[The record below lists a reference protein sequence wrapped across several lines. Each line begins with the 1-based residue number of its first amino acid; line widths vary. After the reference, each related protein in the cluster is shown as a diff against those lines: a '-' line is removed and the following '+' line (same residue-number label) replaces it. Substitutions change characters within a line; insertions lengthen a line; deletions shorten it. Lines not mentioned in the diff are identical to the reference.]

1 MIGNAGRGS
10 DVAPEAAA
18 HRRDR
23 AFLSAQNESGAGR
36 STMRWQTGLLVALAT
51 LGVVFLSR
59 WLLAPTYLFYFD
71 NINFALALKE
81 FNPSLHQPQPPGYP
95 LFVGLSRLVHA
106 VVPGVE
112 LAFLWTGVLGASAAI
127 LLLWRLGE
135 HMFGAKAGMVA
146 ALLLLVNPAFWMAGL
161 ANHVRLFLA
170 AGALL
175 VALPAWLAW
184 KPGSPNR
191 YFLAAAGLLG
201 VAAGF
206 RPDLLLFL
214 LPLLAAT
221 AIHSKRNVRTIL
233 LGALLLVLCA
243 LPWLLAL
250 VAAAGGLGAFY
261 EMVSGY
267 LKVESH
273 RSLLFG
279 APGEPAATMISWAVS
294 WTFLGALS
302 WIWALPWAAKQ
313 LRARPAEPV
322 AGFLAL
328 WFLPAFLFHAFV
340 HVGDPDQTLV
350 TIPVV
355 CLLGGWVLSRLPG
368 ATATGLP
375 QLRWALCVALA
386 VSLNVYLFFRPL
398 PAPANAAAYKVVTW
412 VDRTAEASF
421 AAIRELK
428 ASGPVFLVSCTPF
441 VSWRKVG
448 YYFPE
453 DPLLVL
459 SECPGGSRDLDAVW
473 VSWHGKT
480 GPPSTRNGEILLP
493 AGRKIVWL
501 LPEEAHV
508 RTGLEQAV
516 PLRRHGPL
524 FYSDLTLGGEFEF
537 DDYRFRVEQVDGAQ

>member
-10 DVAPEAAA
+10 EGASEAAA

-23 AFLSAQNESGAGR
+23 SLSAENESNAGR
-36 STMRWQTGLLVALAT
+36 STMRWYTGLLIALVT
-51 LGVVFLSR
+51 LAVVFLSR
-59 WLLAPTYLFYFD
+59 WPLAPTYLFYFD
-71 NINFALALKE
+71 NINFALALRE
-81 FNPSLHQPQPPGYP
+81 FSPLLHQPQPPGYP

-106 VVPGVE
+106 IVPSVE
-112 LAFLWTGVLGASAAI
+112 ATFLWTGILGATAAI

-135 HMFGAKAGMVA
+135 RMFGAKAGMVA

-184 KPGSPNR
+184 KPGSPKR
-191 YFLAAAGLLG
+191 YFIAAAGLLG
-201 VAAGF
+201 IAAGF

-221 AIHSKRNVRTIL
+221 AIHSKRDLRTIL

-250 VAAAGGLGAFY
+250 ASASGGLAAFF

-267 LKVESH
+267 LRVESH

-279 APGEPAATMISWAVS
+279 AQGAPAATMISWAIT
-294 WTFLGALS
+294 WTFLGSLS

-313 LRARPAEPV
+313 LRARLAEPV
-322 AGFLAL
+322 AGFLTL

-368 ATATGLP
+368 ATSAGLP
-375 QLRWALCVALA
+375 LLRWALCAALA

-398 PAPANAAAYKVVTW
+398 PAPANTAAYKVVTW
-412 VDRTAEASF
+412 VDRTAESTF

-441 VSWRKVG
+441 VSWRKVA

-473 VSWHGKT
+473 VSWRRKT

-493 AGRKIVWL
+493 AGRRIVWL
-501 LPEEAHV
+501 LPEEPHV
-508 RTGLEQAV
+508 RTGLEQAA

-524 FYSDLTLGGEFEF
+524 FYSDLTLGREFEF
-537 DDYRFRVEQVDGAQ
+537 DDYLFRVEHGNGAQ